1 MSYKLHRVGLSDA
14 KAKQLWKSTLDGSPM
29 TLKLTKGD
37 VQGSEYPLM
46 LTSPQ
51 ANKLEKMRAKGVGG
65 NLNLS
70 KRQLVHLNRVAK
82 TVDQEGSGF
91 IKDIFSTLGKIVAP
105 IAESFAPGSS
115 DVVEKIGD
123 KIGDAIEGSVNKKK
137 FKDSS
142 AKLMGGFKKDM
153 AQANQLLSSDP
164 KSANVALKGINDLL
178 VEKLKNLSQKI
189 QDGDKITSDDTI
201 WDSYFSGSGFAYGFG
216 YGLTDGIQSP
226 DQRSPNVLPY
236 GTGLKG
242 HVCDDCNYLLSTG
255 SGPLLDLVRS
265 AIMPK
270 RVPKMPPKGPGAK
283 RMPKN

>member
-29 TLKLTKGD
+29 TLKLTKQD

-82 TVDQEGSGF
+82 TIDQEGSGF

-137 FKDSS
+137 FKDAS
-142 AKLMGGFKKDM
+142 AKLMGGYKKDM
-153 AQANQLLSSDP
+153 AQANKQLSSDP

-189 QDGDKITSDDTI
+189 EAGDKITSDDTT
-201 WDSYFSGSGFAYGFG
+201 WNTYFSGNGWG
-216 YGLTDGIQSP
+216 YGLNDGIQTP
-226 DQRSPNVLPY
+226 AQQSPNVLPY
-236 GTGLKG
+236 GSGMCADG
-242 HVCDDCNYLLSTG
+242 ICDNCNYLLNTG
-255 SGPLLDLVRS
+255 SGPLLDLVKNALRAPTPS
-265 AIMPK
+265 RMP
-270 RVPKMPPKGPGAK
+270 PKMPKVPK
-283 RMPKN
+283 RMPKNF